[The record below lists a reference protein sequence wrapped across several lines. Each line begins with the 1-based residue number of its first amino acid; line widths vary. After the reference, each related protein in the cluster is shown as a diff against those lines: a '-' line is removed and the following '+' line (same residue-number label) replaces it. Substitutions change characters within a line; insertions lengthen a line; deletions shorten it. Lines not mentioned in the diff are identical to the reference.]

1 MNKFFASFVKEILL
15 LIRDRAGIISLFIMP
30 VILVFVMTLIED
42 TALNSLVD
50 KQISMLYC
58 NSQND
63 SLGIAIKN
71 GLNDTKAFT
80 IVEELDGQR
89 LNRET
94 TKRLVAEG
102 KYPVGIYIPEG
113 ATDTLKSNARK
124 GVLKTFSDI
133 GLGQPSKDTI
143 SKYDSVVID
152 IFYDPAVKNAL
163 KAVVDGAIGQH
174 SSIIVGKMISK
185 MYSEVLSGFLPSGKK
200 LNVDY
205 PQMISVNK
213 EYASAKDNTI
223 IPNST
228 QHNVPSWTLFAM
240 FFIVIPLA
248 GSFIQEKEGGTYLR
262 LMTMPSTFI
271 STFFGKIVVY
281 ILVCLLQVTILFSMG
296 IYLIPYAGLP
306 GLQIGTHFDALAL
319 VVFVSAYAAVGFGV
333 LMGSVATTSQQAT
346 SVGVIV
352 IIILASLGGL
362 WMPIYFMPK
371 GMQSLTAYSP
381 LAWSLK
387 SFYDLF
393 LRNADVKDVLPNVFK
408 IIMFGTASFIA
419 GFSYKALKK
428 VR

>member
-15 LIRDRAGIISLFIMP
+15 LIRDRAGIISLFVMP
-30 VILVFVMTLIED
+30 VVLVFVMTLIED

-50 KQISMLYC
+50 KQITMLFC
-58 NSQND
+58 NTQND

-71 GLNDTKAFT
+71 GLNETKAFT
-80 IVEELDGQR
+80 IIEEVDGQK
-89 LNRET
+89 LNKET
-94 TKRLVAEG
+94 TKKLVSQG

-113 ATDTLKSNARK
+113 ATDTLASNAK
-124 GVLKTFSDI
+124 KVVLKTFSDI
-133 GLGQPSKDTI
+133 GLGKQNAVAP
-143 SKYDSVVID
+143 KYDSVVID
-152 IFYDPAVKNAL
+152 VFYDPAVKNAL

-185 MYSEVLSGFLPSGKK
+185 MYTEILSSFLPGGKK
-200 LNVDY
+200 LNVNY
-205 PQMISVNK
+205 PQMISINK

-240 FFIVIPLA
+240 FFILIPLS
-248 GSFIQEKEGGTYLR
+248 GSIIQEKDGGTYLR

-271 STFFGKIVVY
+271 STFLGKIVVY

-296 IYLIPYAGLP
+296 VYLLPFAGLP
-306 GLQIGTHFDALAL
+306 ALQIGTHFDALVL
-319 VVFVSAYAAVGFGV
+319 VVFVSGFAAVGFGV
-333 LMGSVATTSQQAT
+333 LMGSLATTYQQAA

-371 GMQSLTAYSP
+371 TMQNLTQYSP
-381 LAWSLK
+381 LSWSLK

-408 IIMFGTASFIA
+408 IVMFGTSLFIV
-419 GFSYKALKK
+419 GFVYKALKK